1 MPDFVEPENRF
12 RIQTHSARFCHI
24 FHLRDIVPMI
34 YNKSKNNKY
43 ITENDVSFYS
53 C

>member
-1 MPDFVEPENRF
+1 MPDFVEPENCF

-24 FHLRDIVPMI
+24 FHLRGSVPRI
-34 YNKSKNNKY
+34 YNQSESNKC
-43 ITENDVSFYS
+43 ITEHDVSFYS